1 MLAYLSGSIEYSP
14 DHGKAWR
21 AELTPFLR
29 SLGHDV
35 YDPAEDEKKNLTEVE
50 RSEFRGW
57 KHSDLP
63 RFQQT
68 IRKIIAYD
76 LDWIEHRSDYI
87 VAYWDEYASRGAGS
101 QAELSFAHRLGI
113 PVYLV
118 TGLPLGSVSGWILGC
133 ASEVF
138 TSFEQLKQFMMNRYA
153 LTDRKGV
160 VPHADSAAVMP

>member
-1 MLAYLSGSIEYSP
+1 MVVYLSGAIEYSP
-14 DHGKAWR
+14 DHGKSWR
-21 AELTPFLR
+21 AEITPFLR

-50 RSEFRGW
+50 RREFRGW

-76 LDWIEHRSDYI
+76 LDWIERQTDYI
-87 VAYWDEYASRGAGS
+87 VAYWDEHAARGADS
-101 QAELSFAHRLGI
+101 QAELTLAHRQGI

-118 TGLPLGSVSGWILGC
+118 TELPVGQISGWILGC
-133 ASEVF
+133 ASQVF
-138 TSFEQLKQFMMNRYA
+138 PSFAELKQFLAVRYSRREGQGTA
-153 LTDRKGV
+153 SQVRQPAEMG
-160 VPHADSAAVMP
+160 

>member
-1 MLAYLSGSIEYSP
+1 MLVYLSGAIEYSP
-14 DHGKAWR
+14 DHGKSWR
-21 AELTPFLR
+21 TDVTPFLR

-35 YDPAEDEKKNLTEVE
+35 YDPAEDQKKNLSAAE
-50 RSEFRGW
+50 RREFRGW

-76 LDWIEHRSDYI
+76 LDWIEQRTDYI
-87 VAYWDEYASRGAGS
+87 VAYWDEHASRGAGS
-101 QAELSFAHRLGI
+101 QAELTLAHRQGI

-118 TGLPLGSVSGWILGC
+118 TELPVSHISGWILGC

-138 TSFEQLKQFMMNRYA
+138 SSFEALKQFLTGRYSEVEGAAA
-153 LTDRKGV
+153 LPTRRPASKG
-160 VPHADSAAVMP
+160 